1 MQKQH
6 FAAAGYTPGQRRER
20 TPEKTIT
27 VERGLGH
34 AEYFIQSL
42 REGKPSVQD
51 ATKGH
56 YAAAAAHLANKA
68 YRDGNRRVSWDYRTN
83 KIVTA

>member
-1 MQKQH
+1 
-6 FAAAGYTPGQRRER
+6 
-20 TPEKTIT
+20 
-27 VERGLGH
+27 
-34 AEYFIQSL
+34 L

-68 YRDGNRRVSWDYRTN
+68 YRDGNTRVSWNYRTN
-83 KIVTA
+83 KIVNAWEIWATA